1 MAMSF
6 WMLCEDERQ
15 RHVGE
20 KSIKAVHPL
29 FDISLNY
36 AGLNV
41 KKGDEVTKNN
51 CLFLINKILL
61 KNKVQNTLIHIQSG
75 HIKERDKLNYGIY
88 TSNRNEH

>member
-51 CLFLINKILL
+51 CLFLLML
-61 KNKVQNTLIHIQSG
+61 KNKVMNL
-75 HIKERDKLNYGIY
+75 L
-88 TSNRNEH
+88 

>member
-1 MAMSF
+1 MKLLANDNDVPI
-6 WMLCEDERQ
+6 DE

-41 KKGDEVTKNN
+41 KKGDVVTEND
-51 CLFLINKILL
+51 CLFLLMLGRMMML
-61 KNKVQNTLIHIQSG
+61 KNKVMNL
-75 HIKERDKLNYGIY
+75 L
-88 TSNRNEH
+88 